1 MCSFS
6 FCIALGLLM
15 VTTGVNYIK
24 FSLIY
29 EETMD
34 DKGDVNISKALR
46 IFFIGVL
53 ASQSLVIP
61 TGGC

>member
-15 VTTGVNYIK
+15 VTTDFNYIK

-29 EETMD
+29 EETMN
-34 DKGDVNISKALR
+34 DKGDVIIPEALR

-53 ASQSLVIP
+53 ASQSLVIS